1 LTPCTIPRGLFFIKP
16 QISSLQECS
25 FKTLLQTSYY
35 LLLRISF
42 KSFLMDKTILDILIL
57 TIKRK
62 ERTME
67 YIEKVQLNHFGD
79 IISFQTNTG
88 RIISYR
94 KALQEA
100 ENGLIHG
107 AYVKNK
113 RLYNEESGEE
123 FHQFP
128 LLDGE

>member
-1 LTPCTIPRGLFFIKP
+1 
-16 QISSLQECS
+16 
-25 FKTLLQTSYY
+25 
-35 LLLRISF
+35 
-42 KSFLMDKTILDILIL
+42 MDKTILDILIL